1 MIDVSF
7 KLSPGS
13 SEDRGEIQYTYEIVS
28 ISKEEIQFKFNF
40 EDPLDIMASDRIVI
54 KMYFGQFE
62 LGMETETITDN
73 SMTKQLPKGGLQEVK
88 QMAGAVQAASTVAL
102 VSTSIS

>member
-1 MIDVSF
+1 
-7 KLSPGS
+7 
-13 SEDRGEIQYTYEIVS
+13 
-28 ISKEEIQFKFNF
+28 
-40 EDPLDIMASDRIVI
+40 MASDRIVI

-88 QMAGAVQAASTVAL
+88 QMAGAV
-102 VSTSIS
+102 